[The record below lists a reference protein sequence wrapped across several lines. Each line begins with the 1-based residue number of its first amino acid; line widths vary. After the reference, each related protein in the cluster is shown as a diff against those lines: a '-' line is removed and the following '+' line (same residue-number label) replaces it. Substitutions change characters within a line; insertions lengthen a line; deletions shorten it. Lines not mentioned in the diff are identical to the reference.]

1 MRSDQRGIVAALAAT
16 ALLVTAAPAA
26 ASAGNGQAGADREA
40 RGQIKWTACEE
51 DKTAECGVLRVPIDW
66 RRPRGATFD
75 LALARRKAADPAKR
89 IGALV
94 INPGGPGGSGVDAAL
109 GAAEYFT
116 PEIMAK
122 FDVVGFDPRG
132 VARSHAVR
140 CSTDLLAKAPSP
152 ELTSQADFDR
162 LVAYNAELGK
172 DCRAHTGPL
181 FDHVDTGA
189 VIQDIDA
196 VRKALGERRISYYGV
211 SYGTLIGQQYAE
223 RFPKNFRALVIDSN
237 MDHSLQTRAFL
248 MTETVTGEANFN
260 EFVKWC
266 ARDTRCAVRDP
277 GASQVWKELLARAD
291 RGELPDPE
299 DPTRKLTAWDLTSA
313 IFGAFYGPD
322 WKGIADAMAA
332 LRDGTPLP
340 AAKKLLATRGAGV
353 AKGAASRAGA
363 AETAEYPLAV
373 FCEDWR
379 FRVRDYRETARL
391 WEQAKRLAP
400 HMRMSPIAWGVGSG
414 CLGFGAPVNNPQ
426 RRLSVR
432 GAAPILMTNA
442 LYDPA
447 TGYNWATNAAR
458 QLGRAA
464 TLVTYEG
471 WGHGVYGRGEC
482 STAVTDR
489 YLVDLTVPKRGTRCP
504 AVPPVFEPG
513 ALRAGGPGVAP
524 LPW

>member
-1 MRSDQRGIVAALAAT
+1 MRSGQRGIVAAVAAA
-16 ALLVTAAPAA
+16 ALLVAAAPAA
-26 ASAGNGQAGADREA
+26 ASAGTGQAGADREA
-40 RGQIKWTACEE
+40 RGQIRWTACKE
-51 DKTAECGVLRVPIDW
+51 DATAECGVLRVPVDW
-66 RRPRGATFD
+66 RKPRGATFD
-75 LALARRKAADPAKR
+75 LALARRKAADPARR
-89 IGALV
+89 IGSLV
-94 INPGGPGGSGVDAAL
+94 INPGGPGGSGVDFAL
-109 GAAEYFT
+109 GAAGYFT

-122 FDVVGFDPRG
+122 FDVVGLDPRG

-181 FDHVDTGA
+181 YDHVDTGA

-237 MDHSLQTRAFL
+237 MDHSLHTRAFL

-353 AKGAASRAGA
+353 AKAAAVARGCGGDRGVSGRGVLRGLAVPGSRLPGDRSPVGAGEAVGAAHADVADRLGCRLGM
-363 AETAEYPLAV
+363 P
-373 FCEDWR
+373 
-379 FRVRDYRETARL
+379 RVR
-391 WEQAKRLAP
+391 
-400 HMRMSPIAWGVGSG
+400 GSG
-414 CLGFGAPVNNPQ
+414 EQPAAPPVGA
-426 RRLSVR
+426 RR
-432 GAAPILMTNA
+432 GA
-442 LYDPA
+442 DPHDQRA
-447 TGYNWATNAAR
+447 VRPGYR
-458 QLGRAA
+458 LQLGHQCGPAA
-464 TLVTYEG
+464 
-471 WGHGVYGRGEC
+471 
-482 STAVTDR
+482 
-489 YLVDLTVPKRGTRCP
+489 
-504 AVPPVFEPG
+504 
-513 ALRAGGPGVAP
+513 RAGGDAGHLRGLGPRRLRARRVLHGGDRSVPGGPDRAEARDPVSGCAAGV
-524 LPW
+524 